1 MKLSGLGK
9 LFALLYD
16 DRADIYRTDK
26 GENQD
31 ESVDIFYQ
39 PDPLYTDVKCR
50 ISMSSDDTGTDSE
63 VDEHPVRFNP
73 KLFFGPDV
81 DIKAGDYVVVRRLD
95 DTGAVKQTYEG
106 VVSKPSWYTSH
117 QEVFLRV
124 DEEA

>member
-1 MKLSGLGK
+1 MKLAGLGK

-39 PDPLYTDVKCR
+39 PEPLYRDVKCR

-73 KLFFGPDV
+73 KLFFEADV

-95 DTGAVKQTYEG
+95 DTGAVNQIYEG
-106 VVSKPSWYTSH
+106 IVSKPSWYTSH